1 MSGWMIGLGLVGVF
15 GGAAVGVLKEMTADW
30 NGGQGTGRPVRTMA
44 KSVAIGAAFGV
55 GLGWLVTDGGND
67 NDAMI
72 KACQDN
78 APAGSTITIT
88 ADKNGVT
95 CSHSP

>member
-1 MSGWMIGLGLVGVF
+1 M
-15 GGAAVGVLKEMTADW
+15 AADW
-30 NGGQGTGRPVRTMA
+30 NGGQGSGHTARTMT
-44 KSVAIGAAFGV
+44 KSIAIGAAFGV
-55 GLGWLVTDGGND
+55 GMGWLVTGSGND

-95 CSHSP
+95 CSHKP